1 MGSSEFI
8 GAVEE
13 HVEQVV
19 ERCSYGEGPLLAD
32 GLDLRDGETTGV
44 ERKYAF

>member
-13 HVEQVV
+13 HVEQLV
-19 ERCSYGEGPLLAD
+19 ERCSYGEGRCWRMD
-32 GLDLRDGETTGV
+32 WI
-44 ERKYAF
+44 